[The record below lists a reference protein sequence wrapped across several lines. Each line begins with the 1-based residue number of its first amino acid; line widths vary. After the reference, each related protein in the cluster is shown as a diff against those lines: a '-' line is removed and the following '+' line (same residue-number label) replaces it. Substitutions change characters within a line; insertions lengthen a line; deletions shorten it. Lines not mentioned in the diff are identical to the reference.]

1 MVKQWKQF
9 GTLALVVLASALSF
23 AADKEH
29 ATVLREATLQVAPGP
44 VSEKLAEVERGS
56 DLVVLEQS
64 NADAQPWIK
73 ALVTLVQ
80 GDKVQG
86 EKTQGDNARQV
97 TGWLPARSVVTASTP
112 NGDLIIFGQAADSE
126 QRAEERGGR
135 KGAAQDAMRLYARV
149 TELFPGSPLA
159 AEAMWRSADI
169 RWQLEKNDSAHI
181 ATQDLGPGERKMIDE
196 KSMQEI
202 IKKFPNS
209 KWADLAAYDLIDN
222 KICGS
227 WRALAE
233 CPLKESAA
241 YEQYAHQ
248 HPQSPKAAEALF
260 NAAWRQ
266 AALVDIYRIDGDKNK
281 SETARKK
288 GLALGQELVNQNP
301 PGDWKPRAADL
312 VYKLDKKIPVYG
324 AAE

>member
-1 MVKQWKQF
+1 MGELTMVKLYKQF
-9 GTLALVVLASALSF
+9 GLWALVVLSWAASF

-29 ATVLREATLQVAPGP
+29 GTVIREATLQVAPGP
-44 VSEKLAEVERGS
+44 VSEKLAEVGRGS
-56 DLVVLEQS
+56 DLVLLEQS
-64 NADAQPWIK
+64 SADAQPWIK
-73 ALVTLVQ
+73 AVVTLTE
-80 GDKVQG
+80 GDK
-86 EKTQGDNARQV
+86 ERQV
-97 TGWLPARSVVTASTP
+97 TGWLPSRSVITAATT

-135 KGAAQDAMRLYARV
+135 KGAAQDALRLYARV
-149 TELFPGSPLA
+149 AELFPSSSLIG
-159 AEAMWRSADI
+159 EAMWRSADI
-169 RWQLEKNDSAHI
+169 RWQLEKNDTAHI
-181 ATQDLGPGERKMIDE
+181 ASQDLGPSERKMIDE
-196 KSMQEI
+196 KFMQEI

-209 KWADLAAYDLIDN
+209 KWADLAAYDMIDN

-241 YEQYAHQ
+241 YEQYAHE

-281 SETARKK
+281 SDLARKK
-288 GLALGQELVNQNP
+288 GLTLGQELVSKNP
-301 PGDWKPRAADL
+301 PGDWKPRALDL
-312 VYKLDKKIPVYG
+312 VYKLEKGIPVYG